1 MCIAVG
7 WGGEVCRFGGGGGVS
22 VGVWHVR
29 EVWGHSKCGQNRRN
43 QTVRERPAVDVPG
56 ETHRTALIRPIRC
69 YYISGMARPAAP
81 PPPPLPHPQIS
92 RRDVLW
98 V

>member
-1 MCIAVG
+1 MCVFVA
-7 WGGEVCRFGGGGGVS
+7 GGGCVCVWRRGGGGLECR
-22 VGVWHVR
+22 VWHVR

-56 ETHRTALIRPIRC
+56 ESHRPSLIL
-69 YYISGMARPAAP
+69 G
-81 PPPPLPHPQIS
+81 
-92 RRDVLW
+92 VT